1 MKNELHFY
9 RGPDG
14 SITCPEET
22 IERTRVSK
30 TSDGY
35 LLVHIE
41 CDNGLQHDFRVT
53 PEGAVRLMQDIRRLD
68 VVKPIH
74 KVRRG
79 E

>member
-1 MKNELHFY
+1 MNCTFT

-53 PEGAVRLMQDIRRLD
+53 P
-68 VVKPIH
+68 
-74 KVRRG
+74 
-79 E
+79 